1 MQAETVNATVDGE
14 LEPAPVELE
23 LRGEHVLGR
32 PVDAGLPVPVPCPAV
47 ETDIEEVRLGAHH
60 VVVVHRKGRYRTD
73 LRRHG
78 PQRFAHGDGARMVDQ
93 GGGQG
98 GKVQGV
104 GGGGQLGAIA
114 AEMVV
119 DEAGVSEEILA
130 EFWQLYKNRSE
141 ATPPL

>member
-1 MQAETVNATVDGE
+1 V
-14 LEPAPVELE
+14 
-23 LRGEHVLGR
+23 
-32 PVDAGLPVPVPCPAV
+32 
-47 ETDIEEVRLGAHH
+47 
-60 VVVVHRKGRYRTD
+60 
-73 LRRHG
+73 
-78 PQRFAHGDGARMVDQ
+78 VDQ

-141 ATPPL
+141 ATPPF

>member
-1 MQAETVNATVDGE
+1 
-14 LEPAPVELE
+14 
-23 LRGEHVLGR
+23 
-32 PVDAGLPVPVPCPAV
+32 
-47 ETDIEEVRLGAHH
+47 
-60 VVVVHRKGRYRTD
+60 
-73 LRRHG
+73 
-78 PQRFAHGDGARMVDQ
+78 MVDQ

-141 ATPPL
+141 ATPPF